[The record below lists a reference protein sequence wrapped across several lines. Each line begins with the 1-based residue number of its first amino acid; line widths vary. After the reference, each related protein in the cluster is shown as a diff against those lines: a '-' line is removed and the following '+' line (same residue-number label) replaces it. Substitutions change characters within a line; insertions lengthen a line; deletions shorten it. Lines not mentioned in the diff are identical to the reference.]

1 MASRCLVWSLQHAGA
16 RYALA
21 LAEKKLDARAI
32 WAPGYESH
40 DVGDIVKAIWYLED
54 NFKGDLPEHKLRM
67 LDEIKRQAAAELP
80 DFEIY
85 GISNKE
91 KGG

>member
-1 MASRCLVWSLQHAGA
+1 MAGHCLVWSLQHAGS

-21 LAEKKLDARAI
+21 LSEKKIDARAI

-40 DVGDIVKAIWYLED
+40 DVGDIVKAIWYLEN

-67 LDEIKRQAAAELP
+67 LDQIKRQAAAELP

>member
-21 LAEKKLDARAI
+21 LSEDKMAARVV

-40 DVGDIVKAIWYLED
+40 DIGDIVKAIWYLEN
-54 NFKGDLPEHKLRM
+54 NFKGDLLEHKLRI
-67 LDEIKRQAAAELP
+67 LDMIKRQAAAELP
-80 DFEIY
+80 DFDIQ

>member
-1 MASRCLVWSLQHAGA
+1 MASHCLVWSLQHVGA

-21 LAEKKLDARAI
+21 LAEKKIDARAI

-40 DVGDIVKAIWYLED
+40 DVGDIVKAIWYLEN

-67 LDEIKRQAAAELP
+67 LDMIKRQAAAELP